1 MTFSL
6 ENLNALE
13 FGRMFKH
20 SLSVR
25 LDEAIQ
31 NSPLLEYVGRDSLEL
46 DNNDLTNPEELR
58 VVRDLSALAKVG
70 AGDSGTYE
78 NGCLNVTF
86 TNKQAVIDFCDS
98 LETNNDVLTYDVEA
112 YVESRP
118 NGYIGDEPV
127 ELDKIEFD
135 GSAVF
140 DVFIYLQPYLV
151 TYDSEPEEVDDDFEM
166 PLQEEDSV
174 DDAIMVE
181 VTRKVKVNF
190 RGKKRIKMQCAPGYK
205 WHQEGKVCQKITG
218 AEVATMRKALRQA
231 VRTRRAKGQSF
242 KVRIAR
248 KTKKALRYR
257 KGLGL

>member
-1 MTFSL
+1 MTLSL
-6 ENLNALE
+6 DNLNALD
-13 FGRMFKH
+13 FGRKFKDM
-20 SLSVR
+20 LALR

-31 NSPLLEYVGRDSLEL
+31 NSPLLEYEGRQALEL
-46 DNNDLTNPEELR
+46 DDNDMTNPEEMK
-58 VVRDLSALAKVG
+58 VVADLNALSKVSG
-70 AGDSGTYE
+70 GDNGTYE

-86 TNKQAVIDFCDS
+86 TNKLAVINFCDQ
-98 LETNNDVLTYDVEA
+98 LEANDNVLTYDIEA
-112 YVESRP
+112 YSEHRP
-118 NGYIGDEPV
+118 EGYVDDTTID
-127 ELDKIEFD
+127 LDKIEFD
-135 GSAVF
+135 YDFVY

-151 TYDSEPEEVDDDFEM
+151 TYDSPEVEVDEDFEA
-166 PLQEEDSV
+166 PLNEEDSV
-174 DDAIMVE
+174 EDATMLE

-205 WHQEGKVCQKITG
+205 WYPEGKVCQKITG

-248 KTKKALRYR
+248 KSKKAMRYR